1 MTTILIAIIAL
12 LIIYYAYKYNL
23 DAAENMHV
31 SDDSNGITLRMN
43 NPFGVPC
50 WSCDNSLMYK
60 YKPNAPKD
68 NHNRCCKWP

>member
-1 MTTILIAIIAL
+1 MTTILIVIIAM
-12 LIIYYAYKYNL
+12 LIVYYAYKYKL
-23 DAAENMHV
+23 YAAENMHV
-31 SDDSNGITLRMN
+31 DGSSGIILRMN

-60 YKPNAPKD
+60 YKPTASKD